1 MNDPF
6 TAALVIL
13 VVLILVLFIIIRNKT
28 DRKEMEETMNQDYHR
43 TGKEQRAEK
52 I

>member
-13 VVLILVLFIIIRNKT
+13 VVLIVILFIIIRNKT
-28 DRKEMEETMNQDYHR
+28 DRKEMEETMNQDYHKP
-43 TGKEQRAEK
+43 GKERRAEK
-52 I
+52 V